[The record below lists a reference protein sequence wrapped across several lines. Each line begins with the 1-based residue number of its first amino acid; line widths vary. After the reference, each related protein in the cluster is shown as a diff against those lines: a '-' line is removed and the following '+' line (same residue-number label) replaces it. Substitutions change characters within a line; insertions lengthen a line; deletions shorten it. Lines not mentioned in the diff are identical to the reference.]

1 MKHAIIF
8 FLAILVWS
16 CGKPVPAPNVFSDP
30 VRVQIAELQDR
41 RQTDSL
47 LVFLHHENP
56 EYRKASALAFASIQ
70 DTLAIE
76 ALAGL
81 LQDAD
86 NGVQEAAAFALGQTG
101 GEAAFQALSA
111 YAFDSPVLQEALG
124 KTAFK
129 SESSKL
135 DAWGLYRLA
144 LRGNADSTHVRSAMQ
159 FLDFTFPEHDRL
171 GAAHFFSRGNL
182 KIDLAEQPLLRALQA
197 DSSAYV
203 RMAVASALRKIVKAQ
218 VQQALKE
225 AAANDRDYRVRIN
238 AVRALAVF
246 PADEIAQTLFDALK
260 DESEPVSVA
269 TAEVI
274 ASLNFEKHTQPL
286 LELARTTNSWRVK
299 GNLYESLLASSKNSE
314 GIVNEIIDQFK
325 AAESPYAKAA
335 LLTALGQA
343 PSAYAFVQEQLDS
356 PVPVIKSSAA
366 AALVS
371 MNRHQLFHPSM
382 QQAFIDA
389 YRKGMNTGDAAVI
402 GTIAGA
408 LMDPSLN
415 YKSLIT
421 DYQFLYEAKSKLSLP
436 RDNEAL
442 QPLEAA
448 IAYFENR
455 TLDKPVTNSYNHP
468 IDWEFVKTI
477 PHDQQVR
484 IRTSKGDIII
494 RLFVEEA
501 PGSVAN
507 FLLLTNS
514 GYFNGK
520 NFHRVVP
527 NFVIQ
532 GGCNRGDGWG
542 SEDYSI
548 RSEFS
553 MRKYKEGSVGMAS
566 AGKDTEG
573 TQWFITHSPTP
584 HLDGRYTIFAE
595 VVSGMDVVHRIAV
608 GDEIVHV
615 EALR

>member
-1 MKHAIIF
+1 M
-8 FLAILVWS
+8 
-16 CGKPVPAPNVFSDP
+16 PAPNVFSDP
-30 VRVQIAELQDR
+30 ARVRIADLQDR

-56 EYRKASALAFASIQ
+56 EYRRAAALAFASVQ
-70 DTLAIE
+70 DTLVVE
-76 ALAGL
+76 KLAVL

-86 NGVQEAAAFALGQTG
+86 KNVQEAAAFALGQTG
-101 GEAAFQALSA
+101 GSIAFQALSSWTGN
-111 YAFDSPVLQEALG
+111 SPIGQEALG
-124 KTAFK
+124 KTA
-129 SESSKL
+129 SGIGSSGL

-144 LRGNADSTHVRSAMQ
+144 LRGKADSTHLVRAIQLLDTLVSAY
-159 FLDFTFPEHDRL
+159 DRL

-182 KIDLAEQPLLRALQA
+182 KIDRAERPLLEALRSDPSA
-197 DSSAYV
+197 DV
-203 RMAVASALRKIVKAQ
+203 RMAVASALRKIVTAQ

-225 AAANDRDYRVRIN
+225 TVAHDPDYRVRVN
-238 AVRALAVF
+238 AARALSAF
-246 PADEIAQTLFDALK
+246 PVDAIAQTLFDALK
-260 DESEPVSVA
+260 DQHEPVSIA
-269 TAEVI
+269 AAETI
-274 ASLNFEKHTQPL
+274 ASLNFTGHAQSLKALVH
-286 LELARTTNSWRVK
+286 TTNSWRVK
-299 GNLYESLLASSKNSE
+299 GNLYESLLAGGQDAE
-314 GIVNEIIDQFK
+314 ALVEEIIAQFK
-325 AAESPYAKAA
+325 SSENPYGKAA
-335 LLTALGQA
+335 LLTALRQVPA
-343 PSAYAFVQEQLDS
+343 AHSFVQEQLDS
-356 PVPVIKSSAA
+356 SVPVIKSSAA
-366 AALVS
+366 SVLVS
-371 MNRHQLFHPSM
+371 MNRNRLFQPSM

-389 YRKGMNTGDAAVI
+389 YRKGMQTGDAAVI

-408 LMDPSLN
+408 LMNPSLN
-415 YKSLIT
+415 YKSRIT
-421 DYQFLYEAKSKLSLP
+421 DYQFLHEAKSKLSLP

-442 QPLEAA
+442 QSLEAA

-455 TLDKPVTNSYNHP
+455 ELEKPVANEFNHP
-468 IDWEFVKTI
+468 IDWAFVKTI
-477 PHDQQVR
+477 PRDQQVR
-484 IRTSKGDIII
+484 IRTSKGDILIQ
-494 RLFVEEA
+494 LLVEEA

-507 FLLLTNS
+507 FLQLTHS

-595 VVSGMDVVHRIAV
+595 VVSGMDVVHQIAV
-608 GDEIVHV
+608 GDQIIQV
-615 EALR
+615 EAL

>member
-1 MKHAIIF
+1 MRHVTVFVLAII
-8 FLAILVWS
+8 LWS
-16 CGKPVPAPNVFSDP
+16 CGKPTPAPNVFSDP

-47 LVFLHHENP
+47 LVFLSHENP
-56 EYRKASALAFASIQ
+56 EYRGASALAFASIQ
-70 DTLAIE
+70 DTLAFE
-76 ALAGL
+76 KLAIL
-81 LQDAD
+81 LQDTD
-86 NGVQEAAAFALGQTG
+86 KSVQEAAAFALGQTG
-101 GEAAFQALSA
+101 GTGAFQALSSWEG
-111 YAFDSPVLQEALG
+111 DSHIVQEALG
-124 KTAFK
+124 KTA
-129 SESSKL
+129 SQIESSKL
-135 DAWGLYRLA
+135 NAWGLYRLA
-144 LRGNADSTHVRSAMQ
+144 LRGKEDSTHVNHAIQLLAPTSSEQ
-159 FLDFTFPEHDRL
+159 DRF
-171 GAAHFFSRGNL
+171 GAAHFFSRTTL
-182 KIDLAEQPLLRALQA
+182 KIDLAEQSLVQTLGS

-203 RMAVASALRKIVKAQ
+203 RMAVASALRKITSMK

-225 AAANDRDYRVRIN
+225 AATNDPDYRVRVN
-238 AVRALAVF
+238 AVRALATF
-246 PADEIAQTLFDALK
+246 PVDDVAQNLIETLK
-260 DESEPVSVA
+260 DESEPVA
-269 TAEVI
+269 IAAAETI
-274 ASLNFEKHTQPL
+274 ASLNFEGQTQL
-286 LELARTTNSWRVK
+286 LSQQVQTTNSWRVK
-299 GNLYESLLASSKNSE
+299 GNLYESLLASGKNSDE
-314 GIVNEIIDQFK
+314 VVEEIIAQFK
-325 AAESPYAKAA
+325 STENPYGQAA
-335 LLTALGQA
+335 LLTALRQA
-343 PSAYAFVQEQLDS
+343 PAAHLFVQEQLDS
-356 PVPVIKSSAA
+356 SIPVIKSSAV

-371 MNRHQLFHPSM
+371 MNRHRLFHPSM

-389 YRKGMNTGDAAVI
+389 YRKGMQTGDAAVI
-402 GTIAGA
+402 GTIAAA
-408 LMDPSLN
+408 LMNPSLN
-415 YKSLIT
+415 YKKLIT

-455 TLDKPVTNSYNHP
+455 ELEKPVANEFNHL

-484 IRTSKGDIII
+484 IQTSKGNIII
-494 RLFVEEA
+494 QLLVEEA

-507 FLLLTNS
+507 FLQLTNS

-595 VVSGMDVVHRIAV
+595 VVSGMDVVHQMAV
-608 GDEIVHV
+608 GDQIIQV
-615 EALR
+615 EAL